1 MAYNRDLDNVLE
13 YLGEM
18 STDARL
24 WIFQSE
30 RQLSPQEESAI
41 EEHLGKFLS
50 QWTSHNRALLAR
62 GAVAY
67 GHFVIVALDESK
79 SSAAS
84 GCSID
89 AMTHQIQGMS
99 KALGLNLMDRTTFYF
114 LKQGKLKG
122 IHMNQLSEAFSNE
135 VVSYETPVFNN
146 LVKQKSDLQEQWL
159 VPLEQSWHKRFV

>member
-99 KALGLNLMDRTTFYF
+99 KALGCVGSSVWSR
-114 LKQGKLKG
+114 
-122 IHMNQLSEAFSNE
+122 LSRCRYCSCDASHRAR
-135 VVSYETPVFNN
+135 VRRS
-146 LVKQKSDLQEQWL
+146 L
-159 VPLEQSWHKRFV
+159 